1 MITIVSLVSR
11 AAISESA
18 WTRITNAK
26 QLFLQSDKHPC
37 AAAVL
42 AVGCAYT
49 PMDDLY
55 ESAEDFDALNKAVAA
70 RLVAAGDCTY
80 VMAGSLSAPQLA
92 AIRSAAAAGGVGVA
106 VLPGVTLSQA
116 AFPDK
121 PAGRTVSAHDLPE
134 RLDAHSSTAVEEI
147 DSRLAAGEV
156 KLLLSEYYPDE
167 WPVRLARLNTD
178 GSFAEIE
185 IPLCELDRQKSYDA
199 ATAVFVPAAGLMELA
214 RCGVDDLLA
223 VMKRL
228 RGKGGCPWDR
238 EQTHTSLKMP
248 LLEECYELLDAI
260 DEGSDAHMAEE
271 LGDVLLQV
279 AFHTTIAAEQGR
291 FTDRD
296 VATGIVKKLIYRHP
310 HIFGQG
316 KADTPD
322 EVMTNWDKLKK
333 AEKHQSTQTEV
344 LCAVPRNLPALI
356 RSKKVQ
362 KKAADVGFDWPSA
375 EEAFFKIPEETEE
388 VRRAMAGGGDVP
400 EEIGDLLFAVVN
412 VARLLHLDP
421 ELLLLRA
428 TDKFIERFC
437 LMEALAENEKKQL
450 AAMTLS
456 EMDELWEKAKN
467 PRTLGESSQNNACVS
482 QETLIQ

>member
-1 MITIVSLVSR
+1 MINIVSLVSR
-11 AAISESA
+11 ATVSEGAWSCIASA
-18 WTRITNAK
+18 K
-26 QLFLQSDKHPC
+26 KLFLQSDKHPC

-42 AVGCAYT
+42 AAGYAYT

-55 ESAEDFDALNKAVAA
+55 ESAEDFDALHKAVAE
-70 RLVAAGDCTY
+70 RLVSAGDCTY
-80 VMAGSLSAPQLA
+80 VMTGSLSAPQLF
-92 AIRSAAAAGGVGVA
+92 AIQSAASARGVEAA

-116 AFPDK
+116 AFPER
-121 PAGRTVSAHDLPE
+121 PAGRTVSAHGLPE
-134 RLDAHSSTAVEEI
+134 RLDAHLSTAVEEI
-147 DSRLAAGEV
+147 DSRLAAGEA

-167 WPVRLARLNTD
+167 WPVRLARLLPD
-178 GSFAEIE
+178 GAFSQIS
-185 IPLCELDRQKSYDA
+185 IPLCELDRQASYDA
-199 ATAVFVPAAGLMELA
+199 STVVFAPAAGLMDLM

-228 RGKGGCPWDR
+228 RGRGGCPWDR
-238 EQTHTSLKMP
+238 EQTHSSLKMP

-260 DEGSDAHMAEE
+260 DEGSDAHMVEE

-279 AFHTTIAAEQGR
+279 AFHATIAAEQGR

-310 HIFGQG
+310 HIFGTG

-344 LCAVPRNLPALI
+344 LRAVPRNLPALI

-375 EEAFFKIPEETEE
+375 EAAFFKIPEETEE
-388 VRRAMAGGGDVP
+388 VRRAMNGGGDVP

-412 VARLLHLDP
+412 VARLMHLDP
-421 ELLLLRA
+421 ELLLLNA

-437 LMEALAENEKKQL
+437 LMEALAENDKKQL
-450 AAMTLS
+450 SDMTLA
-456 EMDELWEKAKN
+456 EMDELWERAKN
-467 PRTLGESSQNNACVS
+467 PRVLGKSSQNNACVS

>member
-1 MITIVSLVSR
+1 MINIVSLVSR
-11 AAISESA
+11 ATVSESA
-18 WTRITNAK
+18 WSQIASANK
-26 QLFLQSDKHPC
+26 LFLQSDKHPC

-42 AVGCAYT
+42 TAGYAHT
-49 PMDDLY
+49 SMDDLY
-55 ESAEDFDALNKAVAA
+55 ESAEDFDALNAAVAD

-80 VMAGSLSAPQLA
+80 VMTGSLSAPQLA
-92 AIRSAAAAGGVGVA
+92 AIQSAASAGGVKAA

-116 AFPDK
+116 AFPAH

-134 RLDAHSSTAVEEI
+134 RLDAHLSTAVEEI

-167 WPVRLARLNTD
+167 WPVRFAHLTAD
-178 GSFAEIE
+178 GSFAEVSV
-185 IPLCELDRQKSYDA
+185 PLCELDRQKSYDA
-199 ATAVFVPAAGLMELA
+199 STAVFVPAAGLMELA
-214 RCGVDDLLA
+214 RCGVDDLVA

-228 RGKGGCPWDR
+228 RGRGGCPWDR
-238 EQTHTSLKMP
+238 EQTHESLKMP

-260 DEGSDAHMAEE
+260 DEGSDAHMVEE

-279 AFHTTIAAEQGR
+279 AFHAAIAAEQGR
-291 FTDRD
+291 FTERD

-310 HIFGQG
+310 HIFGAG

-333 AEKHQSTQTEV
+333 AEKRQSTQTEV
-344 LCAVPRNLPALI
+344 LRAVPRNLPALI

-375 EEAFFKIPEETEE
+375 EDAFFKIPEETEE

-421 ELLLLRA
+421 ELLLLDA

-437 LMEALAENEKKQL
+437 RMEALAENDKKQL
-450 AAMTLS
+450 ADMTLA
-456 EMDELWEKAKN
+456 EMDELWERAKN
-467 PRTLGESSQNNACVS
+467 PRVLGKSSQNNACVS